1 MSKKKKNK
9 SGEDLIDGL
18 EEALDSHSVNYKE
31 NAEPDRVFF
40 SFEEFWSEFVLK
52 YNRIEEKDGFT
63 MRICKKHLESMG
75 LLQDQPKWVKGV
87 YHFGLKIK

>member
-1 MSKKKKNK
+1 MAKKNK
-9 SGEDLIDGL
+9 TKLGQELIEGL
-18 EEALDSHSVNYKE
+18 QEVLDSYPINYKE
-31 NAEPDRVFF
+31 NQEPDRIFF

-75 LLQDQPKWVKGV
+75 LLHDQSKWVKGV
-87 YHFGLKIK
+87 FHFGLKVK